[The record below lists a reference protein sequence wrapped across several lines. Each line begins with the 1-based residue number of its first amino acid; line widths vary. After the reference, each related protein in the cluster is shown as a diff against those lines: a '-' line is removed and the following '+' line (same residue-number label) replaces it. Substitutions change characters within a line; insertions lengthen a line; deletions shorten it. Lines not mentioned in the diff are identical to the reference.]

1 MLTISVWIVS
11 GLIVGVV
18 ARFLMPGQ
26 DPGGATVTSLLG
38 VVGALVGGFIG
49 QALGLFGPGQ
59 TAGFVMAIV
68 GAVLVLSVY
77 RALVRVTP

>member
-11 GLIVGVV
+11 GLIVGAV

-38 VVGALVGGFIG
+38 VAGALGGGFIG
-49 QALGLFGPGQ
+49 QALGLFGPGR
-59 TAGFVMAIV
+59 TASFVMATA
-68 GAVLVLSVY
+68 GAVLVLFVY

>member
-26 DPGGATVTSLLG
+26 DPGGATTTSLLG
-38 VVGALVGGFIG
+38 VVGALAGGFIG
-49 QALGLFGPGQ
+49 QALGLFGPGR
-59 TAGFVMAIV
+59 TGSFVMATG
-68 GAVLVLSVY
+68 GAVLVLFVY